1 MYNIQLGSF
10 FIWFDEIQYEG
21 RICYAMVKRLF
32 VKDHF
37 HSREETQVQVLCN
50 RVKNQ
55 DKKLES
61 KSSSISS
68 SSPIQ
73 NQGAVHLKTNA
84 QDTYGIQSGHSWIRW
99 KDKEILF
106 LMDRYHIQLKSEST
120 QIFKT
125 SRVSRACPGVATPY
139 FGLWVVYHVRF
150 Q

>member
-1 MYNIQLGSF
+1 
-10 FIWFDEIQYEG
+10 
-21 RICYAMVKRLF
+21 MVKRLF

-106 LMDRYHIQLKSEST
+106 PMDRYHIQLKSEST

-125 SRVSRACPGVATPY
+125 SRVSRACPGVATLY